1 MRIKY
6 IFVLLI
12 FCFAFNSLKAQHT
25 AEALIDTF
33 FSYYKSSGI
42 NKAIDYV
49 FATNKYMTQSQEVI
63 DNIKLRFNKATPQL
77 GQYFGYELFIKRE
90 AGPSYVFLSYLMK
103 FERQPIQISF
113 ILYKPFNKWQIQNLR
128 FDDKI
133 DDELDK
139 LPNVLEKK

>member
-1 MRIKY
+1 MKLY
-6 IFVLLI
+6 LLI
-12 FCFAFNSLKAQHT
+12 LFTFVVFSLKAQST
-25 AEALIDTF
+25 SEALADTF
-33 FSYYKSSGI
+33 FSYYKSAGI

-77 GQYFGYELFIKRE
+77 GQYYGYDLFIKRE

-113 ILYKPFNKWQIQNLR
+113 ILYKPKDKWQIQNLR

-133 DDELDK
+133 DNELDK
-139 LPNVLEKK
+139 LPNVIGK